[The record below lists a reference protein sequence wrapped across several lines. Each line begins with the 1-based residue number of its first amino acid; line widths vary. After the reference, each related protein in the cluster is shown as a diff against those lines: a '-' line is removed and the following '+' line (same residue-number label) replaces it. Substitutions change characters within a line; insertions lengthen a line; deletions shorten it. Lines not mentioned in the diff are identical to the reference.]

1 MMIDND
7 ILTNT
12 TFIKYQDKIVNL
24 VIQIVNSY
32 IYIICEFNKNMF
44 LRCLLLPFF

>member
-1 MMIDND
+1 MIDND

-12 TFIKYQDKIVNL
+12 TFIKYQDKIANL

-32 IYIICEFNKNMF
+32 IYI
-44 LRCLLLPFF
+44 